1 MHQHVFD
8 TKKKNWTTPN
18 FIEGWDCANQ
28 RHCNL
33 ALCLET
39 GSSTWSQVTVTIWL
53 LNFITAEFT
62 ILWECRVTSVDNFM
76 CWRCINLNLQCL
88 HFAANNNRM
97 HLRALADFPYLSL
110 ILITTLRQSTSFSNS
125 NAWFISSRSTWC
137 VNISSSWI
145 SCKWKKKKRTLSVGF
160 LQSFPHSET
169 KLFLMLQT
177 LSMHLVMMDGRSERG
192 LIPPKMD
199 PFNVLPNASALRL
212 IVASSFAAAPTTTV
226 RPIPYSSLIN

>member
-1 MHQHVFD
+1 MHGLYHPDQLGV
-8 TKKKNWTTPN
+8 
-18 FIEGWDCANQ
+18 
-28 RHCNL
+28 
-33 ALCLET
+33 
-39 GSSTWSQVTVTIWL
+39 
-53 LNFITAEFT
+53 
-62 ILWECRVTSVDNFM
+62 
-76 CWRCINLNLQCL
+76 
-88 HFAANNNRM
+88 
-97 HLRALADFPYLSL
+97 
-110 ILITTLRQSTSFSNS
+110 STSHQAGSPAS
-125 NAWFISSRSTWC
+125 ER
-137 VNISSSWI
+137 
-145 SCKWKKKKRTLSVGF
+145 KKKRTLSVGF